1 MQASGRLLAKIRRAN
16 RRQPPDRKCS
26 CADRA
31 RGYDAG
37 MSSAYDALLDAT
49 IRHLENLQAGGVRHV
64 AVSPD
69 TLKALVQPAPRAVQ
83 PARARTAPNAS
94 QPVAAVPAQV
104 QQPQTPSIPL
114 VVEPPLPLAAP
125 ATPPTSPP
133 RLSPDAK
140 ATAFAA
146 LRERVLACVKCDHL
160 VSSRK
165 NVVFGVG
172 SIDAELM
179 FVGEAPGADEDEQG
193 EPFVGKA
200 GQLLTKIIET
210 MGLQRSDVYIGN
222 ILKCRP
228 DTPGQSA
235 GNRKPTPEEM
245 QTCIPYLHEQIDLV
259 QPKVIVALGATAVEG
274 LLGKTVGITKLR
286 GTWKTYRGIP
296 LMPTYHPAY
305 LLRNQ
310 AMSEK
315 RKVWEDMLQVMEK
328 LDIPISEKQQR
339 FFLRS

>member
-1 MQASGRLLAKIRRAN
+1 
-16 RRQPPDRKCS
+16 
-26 CADRA
+26 
-31 RGYDAG
+31 
-37 MSSAYDALLDAT
+37 MSSAYDTLLDAT
-49 IRHLENLQAGGVRHV
+49 IRHLEDLQAGGVRHI

-69 TLKALVQPAPRAVQ
+69 TLKALAQPATPAV
-83 PARARTAPNAS
+83 PSARTRMAS
-94 QPVAAVPAQV
+94 PANQPVASVPAQV
-104 QQPQTPSIPL
+104 RHPQPTNIPL
-114 VVEPPLPLAAP
+114 AVEPPLPLAAP
-125 ATPPTSPP
+125 APAPTTAPKLTPE
-133 RLSPDAK
+133 AK
-140 ATAFAA
+140 AAAFAA
-146 LRERVLACVKCDHL
+146 LRERVLACVKCQHL
-160 VSSRK
+160 ASSRQH
-165 NVVFGVG
+165 VVFGVG
-172 SIDAELM
+172 NLNAELM

-210 MGLQRSDVYIGN
+210 MGLQRGDVYIGN

-245 QTCIPYLHEQIDLV
+245 QTCIPYLHEQIDLI

-274 LLGKTVGITKLR
+274 LLGKTLGITKLR

-310 AMSEK
+310 ALHTK
-315 RKVWEDMLQVMEK
+315 REVWEDMLQVMER
-328 LDIPISEKQQR
+328 LGMPISEKQR
-339 FFLRS
+339 NYFSRA